1 MRGLA
6 AALIWLLAAHPLPAE
21 VVTVSSG
28 EHRGFSRLALRVS
41 APQDWVSGR
50 VGGGYE
56 VRSPNPDDSFDLS
69 SAFDR
74 IPRTRIEDVVAAGEG
89 RLRILSTCDCHLE
102 LLVVGTD
109 ILAVDIVDGPP
120 SPETAHFNEMIG
132 ERTAQSGASGA
143 RAAST
148 PADAP
153 EEPPFS
159 LPLLPS
165 RHPLPLVFGN
175 SPREPAAPEDMVE
188 TSAQTPP
195 SQRQTAEETEA
206 ALLEQIARAAAAGL
220 LDADVPDTEPADILP
235 APVVDPDP
243 PPPLPP
249 AAEPIADGSHVS
261 ITTSVDEA
269 THEHQAPRTS
279 AGKDC
284 LPDYLFDISAW
295 GDEPGGSGDI
305 GSYRS
310 DLVGEFDEIDGEGL
324 TALVRHYLYITFGAE
339 ALSAINR
346 YADDIT
352 RPDLLASMAEV
363 MDDGHAS
370 AAALLVD
377 QLSCE
382 GKVALW
388 AVAAQPR
395 LFRYQEINTGAVK
408 LAFSALPAHL
418 RRHLGPILATKF
430 QDLGD
435 VDTARAI
442 KDATLRILEEKSA
455 GIALLDAKT
464 AATDGRMEEAV
475 NQLDALVPTA
485 DDILPPLLIERVE
498 TTLAAGGAV
507 PEDLISLIQSVGF
520 EHRGTAIG
528 VELALAEIRA
538 QASASQFG
546 AAFERLD
553 AAVADGTVA
562 GETLIPLS
570 EEIFSFLI
578 LQGKDDAFLTFTFD
592 RMDETTLLSGPMRS
606 RIADRLVQL
615 GFPADARFVL
625 TSKGAVPTQEE
636 RLLLARIALAQANP
650 GAAIGYLAGL
660 DDPDAMRLRADA
672 YSAAQDR
679 EAAREVYDVIG
690 DAEAARREAWTG
702 GLWDYVA
709 TQDTGPRGEIARL
722 LSAPSENQPTESSG
736 LARDRD
742 LVAQAERTRTL
753 IESLLG
759 DDTGSQDPPSTQP
772 LSR

>member
-188 TSAQTPP
+188 TSAH
-195 SQRQTAEETEA
+195 
-206 ALLEQIARAAAAGL
+206 
-220 LDADVPDTEPADILP
+220 
-235 APVVDPDP
+235 PDP